1 MWTDLFVNT
10 SAIEEAY
17 VLVSMIP
24 VVQGYNTLD
33 YTWYT
38 RLLIHF
44 LERPAHSGKVCWT
57 LMLTST
63 IPDGRQKR
71 D

>member
-24 VVQGYNTLD
+24 CGARLQYARLHLVHKALD
-33 YTWYT
+33 T
-38 RLLIHF
+38 F
-44 LERPAHSGKVCWT
+44 SGEASAFW
-57 LMLTST
+57 
-63 IPDGRQKR
+63 
-71 D
+71 